1 MSAEPM
7 THSARSTQ
15 GDLTKEAVMETSID
29 LRPAPSR
36 GVSPVWEAVAGRVL
50 LPAGATSVRV
60 IRDPGI
66 PDQGA
71 IELSF
76 RVGTGAVDGTGLV
89 PASLQATMLRDTL
102 RTVRLAT
109 LSSDEPRAPLDVR
122 VELLAPL
129 RPSRVVGRGRV
140 VGDQSGLTTI
150 EASLRDSTGS
160 TVATATAV

>member
-1 MSAEPM
+1 
-7 THSARSTQ
+7 
-15 GDLTKEAVMETSID
+15 METTMD

-36 GVSPVWEAVAGRVL
+36 GVGPVWEAVATRVL

-60 IRDPGI
+60 VRGPGGT
-66 PDQGA
+66 DTGT

-76 RVGTGAVDGTGLV
+76 HVGTGVVDGAGLV
-89 PASLQATMLRDTL
+89 PASLQTTMLRDTL

-109 LSSDEPRAPLDVR
+109 LHSEPRAPLDVQ

-140 VGDQSGLTTI
+140 VGDHSGLTTI
-150 EASLRDSTGS
+150 EASLRDSAGS
-160 TVATATAV
+160 TVATARAVVRSASPAAVDRAEERAA